1 MENYFYCGYFNIWI
15 FVVFNVLFFTFW
27 FLELK
32 IGQLLKNWH
41 NVIHMT
47 KGQKM
52 GFWAVLGLFIIPEL
66 LWSPVGNFIYEL
78 DKNTGTPFRNT
89 FLEDSSNIN
98 ILSTVL
104 FIQLLGLFCSAVY
117 LIIIHNSV
125 KNKWLLWPSVVILL
139 LSSVVV
145 FYLFGFSINLR
156 SIGF

>member
-1 MENYFYCGYFNIWI
+1 ME
-15 FVVFNVLFFTFW
+15 
-27 FLELK
+27 
-32 IGQLLKNWH
+32 LLKKH
-41 NVIHMT
+41 IIHMT
-47 KGQKM
+47 KGQKI

-66 LWSPVGNFIYEL
+66 LWSPVGNFIYSL
-78 DKNTGTPFRNT
+78 FKPMVNGSVQVLRNN
-89 FLEDSSNIN
+89 FLLTSKYDNLFSA
-98 ILSTVL
+98 VL

-125 KNKWLLWPSVVILL
+125 KHKWLLWPSVVILL